1 MKERST
7 SFLTS
12 VLVFILSIS
21 MLKTNVLLGADLA
34 AGEHS
39 SRLYF
44 SESFDDA
51 KWHCVEAMFKLNSL
65 NMKNDK
71 PNSNG
76 WLRGW
81 FDGKLVVER
90 NDVVFR
96 STDFPEIKFNQFLL
110 TPYFGPG
117 LLPHAQTL
125 WIDELAV
132 GNQRIGR
139 FKKAPYI
146 LTPKSSDKHRKEGG
160 KDVRGTGFQP
170 VKTRPGWPCH
180 LPLSSGEYLGHK
192 WHIDENHLMWW
203 DGKPYVP
210 FGGFGITPGNEF
222 GLNSFNLWIDFDPF
236 IEKPRYTRKQHRA
249 EIARKLDAI
258 TKAGGTCIV
267 QFSMALPHIP
277 EGPKPGMRWREPE
290 GGIDG
295 SRLADPEV
303 KRAILKVWEYYAPAV
318 RKECVRAI
326 VLWNEINVWR
336 WPKRMSVD
344 KYGQVLSEYAREVKR
359 MVGDLPVCFKV
370 AGTWN
375 AAAVIAGAA
384 AADGLG
390 FDVWFTKPDDAR
402 AKGEIERALWMLEGR
417 QKKTTWFFIAE
428 GGRGIAEGGTDEAK
442 DVENYWDNWPPFRSK
457 TEAQGILQ
465 AYARSGVK
473 GFIYNGPTSELRS
486 KYHSSYRWLGELKP
500 EITALM
506 VETKRLPPE
515 TRLLMTA
522 EQAVAAARAD
532 ERVWEL
538 LRGLDDVRSETE
550 FSEQW
555 QVWLVHFSAGDH
567 RVGFAS
573 VSEDGK
579 VLEVGAPEESD
590 KDNNHRSEKDDG
602 AVRSRSTFRFP
613 IAARVHV
620 PDSANTSTLV
630 TAETLRSE
638 SFRRRLAYQFV
649 LVENENQW
657 TLISHRSA
665 VPNAAFPTVDIRATD
680 DGLALTLHDVK
691 QETVQQVAFATMD
704 EAIADYQEWIE
715 RTYCIGHIGKHA
727 NKPAWLA
734 NVRQVFTIDLW
745 RPHGEITQDFADV
758 TRFLEELHR
767 AGAPKDTLLYLCGW
781 SSPYDAR
788 YPEYQPAEELGGVE
802 KFQQLVET
810 AHRYGYRVMI
820 HTCPVAFD
828 PWLASFEHFDDCTL
842 KGEDHPGGFR
852 GWPGGYHSRKLDFDS
867 GKQTAGKRTVT
878 VRVPDKCEARLT
890 VGGFGSVRP
899 NITVRDRTL
908 AIPPDA
914 PDPYTF
920 PFTFFFDKGRNQITF
935 SSAPRG
941 LWYRLHESLQF
952 IHVWT
957 YPFVGMDPKSA
968 KWRDY
973 FTQKVV
979 AVVKKFNIDAVHLDA
994 HPIGGSTW
1002 DCLGLFEQVMEAL
1015 PGVAFSAEEGLGEIG
1030 LKVFGLTQGCWVGEE
1045 EMLSRSPLCRKLT
1058 SPYIRHY
1065 WHLVGARSFVPVG
1078 VVWNLNPPSEVTAQS
1093 QKQLKRDLARGERL
1107 GVIKT
1112 LRVNT
1117 RKFGLDDETRQ
1128 AVAYAGR

>member
-1 MKERST
+1 LNPEGGSTKWEYDIQTTTSIAAAPAVGLDGTIYVCTPPWPKENHHKLFAINPNGSKKWEITVGAMET
-7 SFLTS
+7 SPAIAADGTIYITS
-12 VLVFILSIS
+12 WV
-21 MLKTNVLLGADLA
+21 TG
-34 AGEHS
+34 
-39 SRLYF
+39 
-44 SESFDDA
+44 
-51 KWHCVEAMFKLNSL
+51 
-65 NMKNDK
+65 
-71 PNSNG
+71 
-76 WLRGW
+76 
-81 FDGKLVVER
+81 
-90 NDVVFR
+90 DVVVH
-96 STDFPEIKFNQFLL
+96 
-110 TPYFGPG
+110 PG
-117 LLPHAQTL
+117 
-125 WIDELAV
+125 
-132 GNQRIGR
+132 
-139 FKKAPYI
+139 
-146 LTPKSSDKHRKEGG
+146 
-160 KDVRGTGFQP
+160 
-170 VKTRPGWPCH
+170 VKTG
-180 LPLSSGEYLGHK
+180 LTA
-192 WHIDENHLMWW
+192 
-203 DGKPYVP
+203 
-210 FGGFGITPGNEF
+210 ITPGGQVKWSYETRIPDWHIEPEQRGKPWGSDSSPIIGSDGIIYFGTDVGLVYAVNPDGTLKWKFGAGGEF
-222 GLNSFNLWIDFDPF
+222 DNCPSIDAEGTLYICHSGGPGEIYGGPLRCYAMSDKGTITVAPPKPKAGNAKIARLKAALERAKMQGNQLEVEEIQKLLEDLRAGHAEVNQEDEDTELTAAER
-236 IEKPRYTRKQHRA
+236 IESLKQELRRA
-249 EIARKLDAI
+249 EEAGNELEVQEIQELLKGFQTLIKQKI
-258 TKAGGTCIV
+258 TA
-267 QFSMALPHIP
+267 
-277 EGPKPGMRWREPE
+277 
-290 GGIDG
+290 
-295 SRLADPEV
+295 
-303 KRAILKVWEYYAPAV
+303 
-318 RKECVRAI
+318 VRAI
-326 VLWNEINVWR
+326 AI
-336 WPKRMSVD
+336 
-344 KYGQVLSEYAREVKR
+344 
-359 MVGDLPVCFKV
+359 
-370 AGTWN
+370 
-375 AAAVIAGAA
+375 
-384 AADGLG
+384 
-390 FDVWFTKPDDAR
+390 
-402 AKGEIERALWMLEGR
+402 
-417 QKKTTWFFIAE
+417 
-428 GGRGIAEGGTDEAK
+428 
-442 DVENYWDNWPPFRSK
+442 
-457 TEAQGILQ
+457 
-465 AYARSGVK
+465 
-473 GFIYNGPTSELRS
+473 
-486 KYHSSYRWLGELKP
+486 
-500 EITALM
+500 
-506 VETKRLPPE
+506 
-515 TRLLMTA
+515 
-522 EQAVAAARAD
+522 ARAD
-532 ERVWEL
+532 DRAQEWR
-538 LRGLDDVRSETE
+538 RGLDDVRSETE

-573 VSEDGK
+573 VSKDGK

-590 KDNNHRSEKDDG
+590 KDNNHRSEEDDG

-680 DGLALTLHDVK
+680 DGLALTLYDVK
-691 QETVQQVAFATMD
+691 QEAVQQVAFATMD

-828 PWLASFEHFDDCTL
+828 PWLVSFEHFDDCTL

-1065 WHLVGARSFVPVG
+1065 WHLVGARTFVPVG
-1078 VVWNLNPPSEVTAQS
+1078 VVWNIDPPLEVTAQS
-1093 QKQLKRDLARGERL
+1093 RKQLKRDLARGERL

-1112 LRVNT
+1112 LRINT